1 MALPKSILI
10 QEVGPRDG
18 LQIEKKIL
26 TKDEKLALLRS
37 LLDAGLSEIE
47 VGSFVNP
54 KAVPQMAGTAEVVR
68 ELPERSDVRYRG
80 LWLNLK
86 GLDNALATGRLHM
99 EGKLSIAASE
109 TFIRRNTNRGI
120 DDAIAQMPDWI
131 ERYKSAGI
139 EPNALGLMA
148 AFGCNFEG
156 EIPAAKVLDLLGRV
170 ATLLEEHDSE
180 LTHVVLADT
189 MGWANPTQVQRLVGL
204 VQERFPNVTIRLHLH
219 DTRGLAMSNAFAAM
233 QVGVREFDASV
244 GGLGGCPF
252 AGNKGAAGN
261 ICTED
266 LVFLCREIGVE
277 TGIDLDRLVESA
289 QLAESLVGHPLPGK
303 VMNGGTLT
311 ANRR

>member
-1 MALPKSILI
+1 
-10 QEVGPRDG
+10 
-18 LQIEKKIL
+18 
-26 TKDEKLALLRS
+26 
-37 LLDAGLSEIE
+37 
-47 VGSFVNP
+47 
-54 KAVPQMAGTAEVVR
+54 
-68 ELPERSDVRYRG
+68 
-80 LWLNLK
+80 
-86 GLDNALATGRLHM
+86 
-99 EGKLSIAASE
+99 
-109 TFIRRNTNRGI
+109 
-120 DDAIAQMPDWI
+120 MPDWI